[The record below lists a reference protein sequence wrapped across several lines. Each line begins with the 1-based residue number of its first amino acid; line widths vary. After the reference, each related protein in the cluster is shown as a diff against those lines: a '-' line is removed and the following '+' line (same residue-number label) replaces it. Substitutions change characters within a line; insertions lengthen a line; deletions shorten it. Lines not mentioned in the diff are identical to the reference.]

1 MLIGGVQELTTL
13 DFPGRLAA
21 VVFTVGCN
29 FRCGYCHN
37 PQFIQCQ
44 GETLTSAIPEEVFF
58 KFLEKEKAGW
68 KGCVLAA
75 ASRPCSRIFWSLP

>member
-13 DFPGRLAA
+13 DFPGKLAA

-37 PQFIQCQ
+37 PQFVR
-44 GETLTSAIPEEVFF
+44 GMSRRMTLTDQFRRSIFQIF
-58 KFLEKEKAGW
+58 GKEKGEIGGSVRQRRRAD
-68 KGCVLAA
+68 
-75 ASRPCSRIFWSLP
+75 ASARYR

>member
-29 FRCGYCHN
+29 FRWG
-37 PQFIQCQ
+37 I
-44 GETLTSAIPEEVFF
+44 AIIRNLSNV
-58 KFLEKEKAGW
+58 KA
-68 KGCVLAA
+68 K
-75 ASRPCSRIFWSLP
+75 P

>member
-13 DFPGRLAA
+13 DFPGKLAA

-37 PQFIQCQ
+37 PQFVQCQ
-44 GETLTSAIPEEVFF
+44 GETLTSIPEEVFLNF
-58 KFLEKEKAGW
+58 W
-68 KGCVLAA
+68 KRERGNWRSVRQRRRAD
-75 ASRPCSRIFWSLP
+75 ASARYR